1 MLNNTW
7 GREKK
12 DAMDKKEDITSL
24 PGAKKYFRIGETI
37 VREGDPS
44 EGWFVLLNGRV
55 GVVKRDL
62 SITEFGQPGTI
73 FGELGCFLN
82 IPRTATLQALEP
94 TSLLFVQMNL
104 DELVRKHPDI
114 AKQIIISLAGRIAS
128 TTDAWWTT
136 AHEGNP

>member
-1 MLNNTW
+1 L
-7 GREKK
+7 GKK
-12 DAMDKKEDITSL
+12 DEKLMIDSREDITRL

-37 VREGDPS
+37 TREGDPS

-62 SITEFGQPGTI
+62 SITEFGIPGTV

-94 TSLLFVQMNL
+94 TSLLFVKMDL
-104 DELVRKHPDI
+104 DELILSHPAI
-114 AKQIIISLAGRIAS
+114 AKQIIISLASRIAA

-136 AHEGNP
+136 AHEGKV

>member
-1 MLNNTW
+1 M
-7 GREKK
+7 GKK
-12 DAMDKKEDITSL
+12 DEKLMIDSREDITRL

-37 VREGDPS
+37 TREGDPS

-62 SITEFGQPGTI
+62 SITEFGIPGTV

-94 TSLLFVQMNL
+94 TSLLFVKMDL
-104 DELVRKHPDI
+104 DELILSHPAI
-114 AKQIIISLAGRIAS
+114 AKQIIISLASRIAA

-136 AHEGNP
+136 AHEGKV

>member
-1 MLNNTW
+1 MN
-7 GREKK
+7 
-12 DAMDKKEDITSL
+12 KEDIIDL
-24 PGAKKYFRIGETI
+24 PGVKKYFRIGETI

-62 SITEFGQPGTI
+62 SITEFGLAGTV

-104 DELVRKHPDI
+104 DDLIIKHPAI
-114 AKQIIISLAGRIAS
+114 AKQIILSLAGRIAN

-136 AHEGNP
+136 AHEGNR

>member
-1 MLNNTW
+1 MIDS
-7 GREKK
+7 R
-12 DAMDKKEDITSL
+12 EDITRL

-37 VREGDPS
+37 TREGDPS

-62 SITEFGQPGTI
+62 SITEFGIPGTV

-94 TSLLFVQMNL
+94 TSLLFVKMDL
-104 DELVRKHPDI
+104 DELILSHPAI
-114 AKQIIISLAGRIAS
+114 AKQIIISLASRIAA

-136 AHEGNP
+136 AHEGKV